1 MTCDDQRVVFM
12 LLFSENRN
20 WVKILNGYES
30 NIEVCREEN
39 LILNRASSQPRMFDA

>member
-1 MTCDDQRVVFM
+1 MTSDDQRVVFM
-12 LLFSENRN
+12 LLFSENQN

-39 LILNRASSQPRMFDA
+39 SLLSRTTSQMLLDM